1 MTNQTKSTPLDT
13 LKQTAKLVEELLDI
27 IIDDFGGKYGV
38 DDDDEAYAIAG
49 SISMELTKALA
60 AHVPGIS
67 WDQDVAMRS
76 YDDPAARQAI
86 QTFDDGT
93 PIWRLMDH
101 GGFVSYYYPRRDGTP
116 EEHAQRMA
124 ALKDPGKARHLHA
137 VTSTSD
143 PGNPGVQVGHSGVFP
158 GSQPVEPSG
167 NWTGAE
173 TVDNIDIAVQRLNA
187 AAEPT
192 NAEQHIEVMA
202 GLAEWQFDAEALAAV
217 GVADERVARDL
228 VNLLHAATHAVRGDV
243 DPSIIVQSVGIIGGR
258 IAHRIA
264 GVER

>member
-1 MTNQTKSTPLDT
+1 MTAPVQSTPLDT
-13 LKQTAKLVEELLDI
+13 LKQTAKLVEDLLDI

-38 DDDDEAYAIAG
+38 DDDDEAYTIAD
-49 SISMELTKALA
+49 SISMVLTKALA
-60 AHVPGIS
+60 EHIPGIS
-67 WDQDVAMRS
+67 WNQDVAMRS
-76 YDDPAARQAI
+76 YDNDAARQAV

-101 GGFVSYYYPRRDGTP
+101 GGFVSYYYPRRDGSP
-116 EEHAQRMA
+116 VEHAQRMA
-124 ALKDPGKARHLHA
+124 ALHVGEKSRHLHA
-137 VTSTSD
+137 VTPPPDT
-143 PGNPGVQVGHSGVFP
+143 GEHT
-158 GSQPVEPSG
+158 VEPEG

-173 TVDNIDIAVQRLNA
+173 TIDNIETAVQRLNA

-192 NAEQHIEVMA
+192 NASQHVEVMA
-202 GLAEWQFDAEALAAV
+202 GLAEWEFDAEALAAV
-217 GVADERVARDL
+217 GISDERVARDL

-264 GVER
+264 GVDR

>member
-1 MTNQTKSTPLDT
+1 MTAPVQSTPLDT
-13 LKQTAKLVEELLDI
+13 LKQTAKLVEDLLDI

-38 DDDDEAYAIAG
+38 DDNDEAYMVAD
-49 SISMELTKALA
+49 SISMVLTKALA
-60 AHVPGIS
+60 EHIPGIS
-67 WDQDVAMRS
+67 WNQDVAMRS
-76 YDDPAARQAI
+76 YDNDAARQAV

-101 GGFVSYYYPRRDGTP
+101 GESSSYYYPRRDGTP
-116 EEHAQRMA
+116 EEHAQRML
-124 ALKDPGKARHLHA
+124 ALINGGKGRHLHA
-137 VTSTSD
+137 VTSLPGGAPGPD
-143 PGNPGVQVGHSGVFP
+143 PS
-158 GSQPVEPSG
+158 SEPSG

-173 TVDNIDIAVQRLNA
+173 TIDNIDTAVQRLNA

-192 NAEQHIEVMA
+192 NASQHVEVMA
-202 GLAEWQFDAEALAAV
+202 GLAEWEFDAEALAAV